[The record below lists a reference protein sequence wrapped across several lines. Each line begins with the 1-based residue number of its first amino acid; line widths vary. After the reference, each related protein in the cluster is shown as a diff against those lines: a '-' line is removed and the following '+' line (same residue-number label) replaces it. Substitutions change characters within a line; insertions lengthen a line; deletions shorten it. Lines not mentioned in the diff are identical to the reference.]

1 MATVPTPEMK
11 GWFAEREDEKLWPGT
26 SQRVAS
32 AFAVAKRLRRR
43 NERRPFFHRDLH

>member
-26 SQRVAS
+26 
-32 AFAVAKRLRRR
+32 L
-43 NERRPFFHRDLH
+43 